1 MFKRIHIIKTKK
13 LIYVAID
20 ETALRAKMN
29 QKCLKIFQT
38 VLEAQEKKNYQKEE
52 FKNVKNF
59 INFKKILNNNEL
71 RKN

>member
-1 MFKRIHIIKTKK
+1 MLKRIHIIKTKK
-13 LIYVAID
+13 LIYFSID
-20 ETALRAKMN
+20 GTALRAKMN

-59 INFKKILNNNEL
+59 INFKKI
-71 RKN
+71 